1 MTPINARN
9 KFYFKRRKLLSNIFL
24 IFILISGYSIY
35 SYYNR
40 LVRVN
45 SFSNADDVFELY
57 RDWSKSSNYY
67 MKYSERM
74 NAENYYLIKKNGEIY
89 FKYKHNY
96 QFDVSYRAFYF
107 YGIEQDSLVLLQK
120 GFGDKYGSIF
130 LKMPINRELITK
142 KNIRIIPILPG
153 ILKDGSK
160 LRDDDSTHYLLDDYK
175 KVPVE
180 VINYEDIISD
190 Y

>member
-74 NAENYYLIKKNGEIY
+74 NAENYYLIKKMV
-89 FKYKHNY
+89 KYILSISIIINLMS
-96 QFDVSYRAFYF
+96 VIGR
-107 YGIEQDSLVLLQK
+107 
-120 GFGDKYGSIF
+120 SIF
-130 LKMPINRELITK
+130 ME
-142 KNIRIIPILPG
+142 
-153 ILKDGSK
+153 
-160 LRDDDSTHYLLDDYK
+160 
-175 KVPVE
+175 
-180 VINYEDIISD
+180 
-190 Y
+190 